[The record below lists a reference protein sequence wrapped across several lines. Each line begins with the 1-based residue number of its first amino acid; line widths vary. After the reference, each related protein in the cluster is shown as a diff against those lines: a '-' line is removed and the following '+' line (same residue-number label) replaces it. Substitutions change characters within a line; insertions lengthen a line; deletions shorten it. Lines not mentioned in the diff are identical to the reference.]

1 MTTVSNRIR
10 FDINDNLINEF
21 LGRFITEEFIRK
33 LVCITENKSNPH
45 IFKNSRNQPPF
56 NFTLEINIQNN
67 LFSIKQ
73 LKADRNS
80 LDPDDITEK
89 AAVGVI
95 ISFFLTI
102 RPNISNINVILKNGG
117 YDYVWYENGKRI
129 KIEVS
134 GVNTS
139 NRNAFYGRIYE
150 KNRKFKKKIYA
161 PRGAEEFIGIVD
173 FYFYKYRIWKIR

>member
-1 MTTVSNRIR
+1 MTTLSGRIR
-10 FDINDNLINEF
+10 LDINDTLINEF
-21 LGRFITEEFIRK
+21 LDRYITEEFIRK
-33 LVCITENKSNPH
+33 LVCITENKFNPH
-45 IFKNSRNQPPF
+45 IFKNSRNKPPF
-56 NFTLEINIQNN
+56 NVTLEVNIQNN

-73 LKADRNS
+73 LIADRSS

-89 AAVGVI
+89 AAVGLI

-102 RPNISNINVILKNGG
+102 RPYISNINVILKNGG

-139 NRNAFYGRIYE
+139 NRKAFYGRISQ
-150 KNRKFKKKIYA
+150 KKGKFNKKIYS
-161 PRGAEEFIGIVD
+161 PRGVEEFVGIVD